1 MDKKTERLE
10 VRLSHA
16 DKQSFQNACE
26 EGGETPSDV
35 VRRFIRRYIRRADS
49 DRVGEGLAALRSMA
63 GRNRGRLAVGAVSI
77 FSVALVVVAVSGV
90 GSETSKAVAT
100 SAPAMTKEAAF
111 ERFDVNRDGVLK
123 ISEFD
128 YENHLLFKIM
138 DVDGTGFITFGEF
151 KSHGEI
157 GYTEV
162 TLERFAP
169 PVIHPDKEGCL
180 AEVTPDQAL
189 QLVRFD
195 LRYPEIQIST
205 EEKSQS
211 YFTDYPSGLS
221 HLIIWER
228 NSRKP
233 CFLWLINEAN
243 VIRFGPFPPN

>member
-16 DKQSFQNACE
+16 DKQLFKAACE
-26 EGGETPSDV
+26 ETGETPSNV

-63 GRNRGRLAVGAVSI
+63 GRNRGRLALGTVSV
-77 FSVALVVVAVSGV
+77 FGVAFLGVVVSGL
-90 GSETSKAVAT
+90 GGNMSTAVAT
-100 SAPAMTKEAAF
+100 SAPAMTKQAAF
-111 ERFDVNRDGVLK
+111 ERFDANGDGVLK

-128 YENHLLFKIM
+128 HENHLLFKIM

-151 KSHGEI
+151 KSRGEI

-162 TLERFAP
+162 MLERFAP

-180 AEVTPDQAL
+180 AEVTPDQTI

-195 LRYPEIQIST
+195 LRYPELQIST
-205 EEKSQS
+205 EEKIQS
-211 YFTDYPSGLS
+211 YFTDNPHGLS

-233 CFLWLINEAN
+233 CFLWLVNEAN
-243 VIRFGPFPPN
+243 VIRFGLFPPN